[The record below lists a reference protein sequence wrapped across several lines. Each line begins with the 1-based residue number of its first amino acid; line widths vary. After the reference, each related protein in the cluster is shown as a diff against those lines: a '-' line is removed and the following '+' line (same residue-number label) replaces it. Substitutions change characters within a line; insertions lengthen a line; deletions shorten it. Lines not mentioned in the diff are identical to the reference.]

1 METNQCSMDAC
12 ARIAVSRGYCNRHYL
27 RLRKYGDPAAGRDR
41 FLDPAE
47 GLAARTVQQDGCVV
61 WTGALTNA
69 GYARIR
75 VAGSKV
81 YAHRYAWE
89 QANGSIPAGADID
102 HICHNR
108 SCVSVEHLRI
118 ASREQNGANRAGSWN
133 VLGVR
138 NVYRLPSGNYR
149 VVVGTPPDRTT
160 CTFPT
165 LEEAATAAERIRAE
179 KFGQFAGKP

>member
-1 METNQCSMDAC
+1 MN
-12 ARIAVSRGYCNRHYL
+12 
-27 RLRKYGDPAAGRDR
+27 
-41 FLDPAE
+41 
-47 GLAARTVQQDGCVV
+47 
-61 WTGALTNA
+61 
-69 GYARIR
+69 
-75 VAGSKV
+75 
-81 YAHRYAWE
+81 
-89 QANGSIPAGADID
+89 
-102 HICHNR
+102 
-108 SCVSVEHLRI
+108 VEHLRI

-133 VLGVR
+133 ALGVR

>member
-12 ARIAVSRGYCNRHYL
+12 ARTAVSRGYCNRHYL

-61 WTGALTNA
+61 WTGALTSA

-89 QANGSIPAGADID
+89 RPTGASLPGPTSITSA
-102 HICHNR
+102 
-108 SCVSVEHLRI
+108 
-118 ASREQNGANRAGSWN
+118 
-133 VLGVR
+133 
-138 NVYRLPSGNYR
+138 
-149 VVVGTPPDRTT
+149 TT
-160 CTFPT
+160 GH
-165 LEEAATAAERIRAE
+165 A
-179 KFGQFAGKP
+179 